1 MIDPSFGNSLDWRDV
16 IRGANLSGPLKNL
29 AASAQVLDLTRSHV
43 KLRLRIAAFATDTNR
58 QLLSEALARYFKN
71 HCLVEFEVG
80 EVEGETVADAQQRE
94 RDEARAK
101 MISDFRNDP
110 FVRMVVERFHAT
122 IDEHSI
128 RATDPTDAVEP
139 GNVFN

>member
-1 MIDPSFGNSLDWRDV
+1 MIEPSFGNSLDWRDV

-110 FVRMVVERFHAT
+110 FVRTVVERFHAT

-128 RATDPTDAVEP
+128 RAADPTDAVEP
-139 GNVFN
+139 GNDI